1 MRMTKGRQ
9 RFTAAALAAGAVLVL
24 APAATAT
31 HGGVHPTFRSER
43 TYFTCGSTKV
53 NNVNY
58 QTGATPSWNTT
69 APAQSYTQGAGCGHV
84 DGALYGTAD
93 STPYDVVYDGTFT
106 GNIQSM
112 TFELHN
118 LLLSKGRTGSTY
130 DIGLRVSIDGTH
142 LFGDG
147 TTQGTQ
153 LTMTPEQSATGLTEK
168 ITFSIQ
174 KIGCVRE
181 ITDASGN
188 VVDVQADGFATE
200 NGDGQEEHSI
210 RVTIDQ
216 WYLNRAAGWVW
227 GASEIPGGISFNSET
242 LASKKVSPDDPAA
255 C

>member
-1 MRMTKGRQ
+1 MTNGRQ
-9 RFTAAALAAGAVLVL
+9 RFAAAALVVGVMLTL
-24 APAATAT
+24 APAATAS

-58 QTGATPSWNTT
+58 LQGATPSWNTT

-84 DGALYGTAD
+84 DAAFYGTVD
-93 STPYDVVYDGTFT
+93 STPYDLVYDGTFT

-118 LLLSKGRTGSTY
+118 LLLSRARTAGTY
-130 DIGLRVSIDGTH
+130 DVGLRVSIDETH

-147 TTQGTQ
+147 TTQGTRI
-153 LTMTPEQSATGLTEK
+153 TMTPTLSSTGLTEK
-168 ITFSIQ
+168 MTFSIQ
-174 KIGCVRE
+174 KLGCVRE
-181 ITDASGN
+181 IKDANGT
-188 VVDVQADGFATE
+188 VIDVKTDGFATE
-200 NGDGQEEHSI
+200 SGDGQEEHSI

-216 WYLNRAAGWVW
+216 WFLDRAAGWAW
-227 GASEIPGGISFNSET
+227 GASEIPGGITFNSAT
-242 LASKKVSPDDPAA
+242 LASTKVQPDDPAT